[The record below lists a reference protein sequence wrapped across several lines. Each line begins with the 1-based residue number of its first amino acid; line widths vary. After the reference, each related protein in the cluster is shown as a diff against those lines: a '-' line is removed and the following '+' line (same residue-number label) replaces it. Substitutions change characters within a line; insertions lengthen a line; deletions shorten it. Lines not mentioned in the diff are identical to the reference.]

1 MLTVVEIK
9 RKLQTVFDEQQ
20 ARVLAEVV
28 IDAYTDLVKTSD
40 FNELKG
46 IVKELAKEQ
55 KALAEAQKRT
65 EQRVA
70 ELAEAQQRTE
80 QRVAELTEAQQR
92 TEQRVAELAEAQKRT
107 EQRVEELAEAQK
119 RTEQRV
125 EELAV
130 ALRQLTEE
138 HAETRRQVGGLAM
151 TVGYRLEDEAFK
163 ALPALLHQDFGIIV
177 QDRLRRRFVTD
188 NRGQPLEV
196 NIIGDALRDSQAVVI
211 VGESKSQLSKNKV
224 DEFVQKKLKR
234 LEGVFKAEMFPVL
247 VTYMISEPDVEEYM
261 KAQGIA
267 LYYSYDF

>member
-1 MLTVVEIK
+1 VVEIK
-9 RKLQTVFDEQQ
+9 RKLQTVFDERQ

-46 IVKELAKEQ
+46 IVKELA
-55 KALAEAQKRT
+55 EAQK
-65 EQRVA
+65 
-70 ELAEAQQRTE
+70 
-80 QRVAELTEAQQR
+80 R

-107 EQRVEELAEAQK
+107 EQRLTRVEAAVEALAEAQK

-138 HAETRRQVGGLAM
+138 HTETRRQVGGLAT

-163 ALPALLHQDFGIIV
+163 ALPGLLQRDFGIIV
-177 QDRLRRRFVTD
+177 QGRLRRRFVTD
-188 NRGQPLEV
+188 NRGQHLEV
-196 NIIGDALRDSQAVVI
+196 NIIGDALRDGRAVVV

-224 DEFVQKKLKR
+224 DEFIQKKLKR

-247 VTYMISEPDVEEYM
+247 VTYMISEPDVEEHM
-261 KAQGIA
+261 KAQGIV

>member
-1 MLTVVEIK
+1 MLTAVEIK
-9 RKLQTVFDEQQ
+9 RKLQTVFDERQ
-20 ARVLAEVV
+20 ARILTEVV

-46 IVKELAKEQ
+46 IVKELAEHQ

-65 EQRVA
+65 EQRVT
-70 ELAEAQQRTE
+70 ELAEAQARTE
-80 QRVAELTEAQQR
+80 QRVT
-92 TEQRVAELAEAQKRT
+92 ELAEAQART
-107 EQRVEELAEAQK
+107 EQRL
-119 RTEQRV
+119 

-138 HAETRRQVGGLAM
+138 HVETRRQLGGLAT

-163 ALPALLHQDFGIIV
+163 ALPALLQRDFGIIV
-177 QDRLRRRFVTD
+177 EGRLRRRFVTD
-188 NRGQPLEV
+188 NRGQPVEV
-196 NIIGDALRDSQAVVI
+196 NIIGDALRDSQALVI

-224 DEFVQKKLKR
+224 DEFIQKKLKR
-234 LEGVFKAEMFPVL
+234 LEGVFEAEMFPVL

>member
-80 QRVAELTEAQQR
+80 QRVAEL
-92 TEQRVAELAEAQKRT
+92 AEAQKRT
-107 EQRVEELAEAQK
+107 EQRVLELAEAQK

>member
-80 QRVAELTEAQQR
+80 QRVA
-92 TEQRVAELAEAQKRT
+92 
-107 EQRVEELAEAQK
+107 ELAEAQK

>member
-1 MLTVVEIK
+1 MLTALEIE
-9 RKLQTVFDEQQ
+9 RKLQTVFDERQ
-20 ARVLAEVV
+20 ARILAEVV

-46 IVKELAKEQ
+46 IVKELAEQQKALAEQQ
-55 KALAEAQKRT
+55 KALAEAQR
-65 EQRVA
+65 
-70 ELAEAQQRTE
+70 
-80 QRVAELTEAQQR
+80 
-92 TEQRVAELAEAQKRT
+92 
-107 EQRVEELAEAQK
+107 

-138 HAETRRQVGGLAM
+138 HIETRRQVGGLAT

-163 ALPALLHQDFGIIV
+163 ALPALLQRDFGIIV
-177 QDRLRRRFVTD
+177 QGRLRRRFVTD

-196 NIIGDALRDSQAVVI
+196 NIIGDALRDGQAVVI
-211 VGESKSQLSKNKV
+211 VGESKSQLSKNRV

-234 LEGVFKAEMFPVL
+234 LEGVFEAQMFPVL
-247 VTYMISEPDVEEYM
+247 VTYMISEPDVEEYT

-267 LYYSYDF
+267 LYYSFDF

>member
-1 MLTVVEIK
+1 MLTALEIE
-9 RKLQTVFDEQQ
+9 RKLQTVFDARQ
-20 ARVLAEVV
+20 ARILAEVV

-46 IVKELAKEQ
+46 IVKELAEQQKALAEQQ
-55 KALAEAQKRT
+55 KALAEAQR
-65 EQRVA
+65 
-70 ELAEAQQRTE
+70 
-80 QRVAELTEAQQR
+80 
-92 TEQRVAELAEAQKRT
+92 
-107 EQRVEELAEAQK
+107 

-138 HAETRRQVGGLAM
+138 HIETRRQVGGLAT

-163 ALPALLHQDFGIIV
+163 ALPALLQRDFGIVV
-177 QDRLRRRFVTD
+177 QGRLRRRFVTD

-211 VGESKSQLSKNKV
+211 VGESKSQLSKNRV

-234 LEGVFKAEMFPVL
+234 LEGVFEAEMFPVL
-247 VTYMISEPDVEEYM
+247 VTYMISEPDVEEYT

-267 LYYSYDF
+267 LYYSFDF